1 MQADSMILVLQTK
14 KALNAEADLVIPNW
28 VLSLTPI
35 KFIKI
40 SIFLVTLWEV
50 FLSLK
55 SQYL

>member
-1 MQADSMILVLQTK
+1 MQADSVILVLQTK
-14 KALNAEADLVIPNW
+14 KVLNAEADLVIPNW

-35 KFIKI
+35 KFIKT
-40 SIFLVTLWEV
+40 SIFLVTLWEA